1 MITVYQVGHVMTC
14 GTESVQLLE
23 RRGKYMIRQL
33 VQIQKRIVP
42 DLIEE
47 MQTRYDILHYVR
59 LMQPIGRRT
68 LATSLGLTERVLR
81 REVDFLK
88 QQDLLEVATQG
99 MSLTDEG
106 RTFFAACTASWENSQ
121 GSQTWR
127 KP

>member
-1 MITVYQVGHVMTC
+1 
-14 GTESVQLLE
+14 
-23 RRGKYMIRQL
+23 MIRQL

-88 QQDLLEVATQG
+88 QQDL
-99 MSLTDEG
+99 
-106 RTFFAACTASWENSQ
+106 
-121 GSQTWR
+121 
-127 KP
+127 